1 MVHRGEAN
9 PTAQPLYRIEQ
20 TSEHGDA
27 ECRHPQVASDQRPQI
42 LTWIRWPHSGRGP
55 DELRVLAHISAISCV
70 VVLDECG
77 PEGAI
82 DPNTWYNGAV
92 LIDRGFNPCRSPH

>member
-20 TSEHGDA
+20 TSEHGDP
-27 ECRHPQVASDQRPQI
+27 ECRYPQVASDQRPQI

-70 VVLDECG
+70 VVFDKCG

-82 DPNTWYNGAV
+82 GPNIRCHATG
-92 LIDRGFNPCRSPH
+92 LLDRGLNP